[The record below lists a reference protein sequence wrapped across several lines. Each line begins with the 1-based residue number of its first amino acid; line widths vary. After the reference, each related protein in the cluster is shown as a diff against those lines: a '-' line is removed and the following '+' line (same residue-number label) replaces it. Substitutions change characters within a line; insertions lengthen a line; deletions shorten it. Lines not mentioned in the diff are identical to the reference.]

1 VKRPDEDDWSKCRR
15 VLQYLKGCK
24 HLKLRIKINDINEIK
39 WIVDASHNVHWDC
52 KGQTGAGMTMGEGAI
67 ISSSNKQKINTKS
80 ACESELV
87 GIDDVIPTMLWS
99 LYFIQAQG
107 IDTKRIRLYQDN
119 KSTILLANH
128 GQMSSSKRTKHIK
141 AKFFFI
147 ADRVSAGEIAIEH
160 MPTEDVWID
169 GNTKPNEGRRF
180 RVDRSKIMNC
190 PIDVPDETLGKYDD
204 DDDPVQPPMT
214 TGSKGRSAPDHRSA
228 KCRAQECVG
237 SQAPFYG
244 GNRAAGQPPIIGT
257 TDT

>member
-1 VKRPDEDDWSKCRR
+1 
-15 VLQYLKGCK
+15 
-24 HLKLRIKINDINEIK
+24 
-39 WIVDASHNVHWDC
+39 
-52 KGQTGAGMTMGEGAI
+52 MTMGEGAI

-87 GIDDVIPTMLWS
+87 GIDDAIPTMLWS

-119 KSTILLANH
+119 KSTILLASH

-147 ADRVSAGEIAIEH
+147 ADKVSAGEIAIEH

-169 GNTKPNEGRRF
+169 VNTKPNEGRRF

-190 PIDVPDETLGKYDD
+190 SIDIPDETLNGRVEGSGVDD
-204 DDDPVQPPMT
+204 EPPMT

-237 SQAPFYG
+237 SQTPFCG
-244 GNRAAGQPPIIGT
+244 GNRVTGQPPIIRAAAT
-257 TDT
+257 